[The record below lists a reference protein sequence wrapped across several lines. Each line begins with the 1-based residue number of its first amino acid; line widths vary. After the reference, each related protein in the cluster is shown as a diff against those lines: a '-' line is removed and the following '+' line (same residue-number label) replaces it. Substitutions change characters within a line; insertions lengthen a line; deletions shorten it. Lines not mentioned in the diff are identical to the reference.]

1 MSVHFLNRNEVTD
14 GVDHPTNLG
23 TVLLHDH
30 VADPLEAQRA
40 KGLALVGLAADRGLL
55 LLDLELG
62 HYWATS
68 ARALSRAAG
77 ATCSTVR
84 PRRAATASGSSR
96 SEEHTSE
103 LQSLIRISYA
113 VLRLKKKKII
123 TH

>member
-68 ARALSRAAG
+68 ARALSRADG
-77 ATCSTVR
+77 ATCYKVR
-84 PRRAATASGSSR
+84 PRRAATDSGSSSMR
-96 SEEHTSE
+96 SVSTVPCTM
-103 LQSLIRISYA
+103 LIWLAAQDR
-113 VLRLKKKKII
+113 
-123 TH
+123 

>member
-1 MSVHFLNRNEVTD
+1 MIRRPPRSTRTD
-14 GVDHPTNLG
+14 TLFPYTTLF
-23 TVLLHDH
+23 
-30 VADPLEAQRA
+30 RS
-40 KGLALVGLAADRGLL
+40 LALVGLAADRGLL

-84 PRRAATASGSSR
+84 PRRAATASGR

-103 LQSLIRISYA
+103 LQSLMRISYA
-113 VLRLKKKKII
+113 VFCLKKKKKTHLII
-123 TH
+123 TTS